1 MLLKL
6 RNNLKYILVF
16 VLLCVSLVFGLLI
29 KDVKKSSIL
38 LLGDNKYLENYFDSS
53 YFIKSNFSYNNMKS
67 EDLLYYINNNVKS
80 NDSYIVDEI
89 KYCKVICLSIGL
101 YDVLNLITYNN
112 YENSISYDLDLVKLN
127 LDIYEQNLY
136 HIIDDIININENVS
150 IILTTYDDAFSYLS
164 KKDDLIK
171 KVNNVIVSISNV
183 FSLNLVRVNLNNLEY
198 YDKDNLFKLNNLGK
212 QKSAE
217 IIIKKVVALI

>member
-16 VLLCVSLVFGLLI
+16 ILLCVSLVFGLLI

-53 YFIKSNFSYNNMKS
+53 YFLKSNFSYNNMKS

-80 NDSYIVDEI
+80 NDSYIVGEI

-136 HIIDDIININENVS
+136 HIIDDIININENVN

-183 FSLNLVRVNLNNLEY
+183 FSLNLVRVNLNNL
-198 YDKDNLFKLNNLGK
+198 
-212 QKSAE
+212 
-217 IIIKKVVALI
+217 